1 VTVDPSAGQGFRAD
15 PSSLRSDA
23 ARWSDAALSL
33 SEAAGAA
40 EQLAIDANAFSYL
53 ANFTTGVDQTYTALQ
68 AKLTSLLHQGVAGFT
83 DIAAALTATADTY
96 ANADQTTDEHV
107 RGAGTPL
114 TDLGSG

>member
-1 VTVDPSAGQGFRAD
+1 MTVDFSAGQGFRAD

-23 ARWSDAALSL
+23 ARWSDAVLSL
-33 SEAAGAA
+33 AEAAGAA

-53 ANFTTGVDQTYTALQ
+53 ANFTTGVDQTYAALQ
-68 AKLTSLLHQGVAGFT
+68 AKLTSLLHQGVASFT

-96 ANADQTTDEHV
+96 ANADQTADERV